1 MAHRTKGIFKFVP
14 EFGKKISYI
23 KLGGNNKLVPTR
35 ENQQVA
41 AILSAILFI
50 VLPMKPIMKLGQ
62 EFDGSN
68 PSMKFGRNPMKNEQ
82 VRVTMDRRTYLKDGH
97 SEVPNGP

>member
-23 KLGGNNKLVPTR
+23 KFGGNNKLVPTR